1 MRFLSVDKRP
11 GLMFAIYSHFEVYI
25 MKKLFLSLLLGACVL
40 PLMLYAA
47 NTTLEDTSLVRIST
61 AAERADFLSQMMRSR
76 LGLNNEEFVAI
87 QAINLK
93 YEDMLQEL
101 TLANSS
107 VNNAAFGLVK
117 RKPSRGDSPFDQLSE
132 AREKEVKKAL
142 SNRTYR
148 EYDKQ
153 RWGMRTMLK
162 KQMLANKEE
171 RARIEREQRIALE
184 KARADSIA
192 AAQAALEKKASKKG
206 SNKGSQKKVT
216 KKPAKK
222 KR

>member
-11 GLMFAIYSHFEVYI
+11 GLVFAIYSHFDVYI
-25 MKKLFLSLLLGACVL
+25 MKKLFLSLLLGTCVL

-47 NTTLEDTSLVRIST
+47 NPTLEDTSLVRIST
-61 AAERADFLSQMMRSR
+61 AEERAEFLSQMMKSR
-76 LGLNNEEFVAI
+76 LGLSHEEFSAI

-101 TLANSS
+101 TLANS
-107 VNNAAFGLVK
+107 NNAAFGVIK
-117 RKPSRGDSPFDQLSE
+117 SRSRGDSPFDKLSE
-132 AREKEVKKAL
+132 ARDKEVRKAL
-142 SNRTYR
+142 SNRNYR
-148 EYDKQ
+148 EYDRQ

-162 KQMLANKEE
+162 KQMIANKEE
-171 RARIEREQRIALE
+171 RDRIEREQRIAVE

-192 AAQAALEKKASKKG
+192 AAQAALEKQEVKKNG
-206 SNKGSQKKVT
+206 GKESQKKGT